1 MADIQT
7 LINAIPDAQD
17 GFVITADYEVTI
29 KAALQAI
36 AGQLGVAGS
45 QTVSITLSP
54 TFLPIAGASSWGI
67 TFCSAA
73 DAGANGTN
81 GWLPLYLPDGAI
93 IQKLLVTAVRTNTAV
108 TGFVQLQ
115 IVPIGMTSGTTL
127 IFVDLSAATSSPSTL
142 PPGTPNVPGVT
153 TVALQDLQTVDNS
166 QFKYVLHAQVFGS
179 TGVNA
184 GSLTIFGLQVVYSV
198 TT

>member
-36 AGQLGVAGS
+36 AGQLGAVGS
-45 QTVSITLSP
+45 QTVSLTLSP
-54 TFLPIAGASSWGI
+54 TFLPIAGATPWGI
-67 TFCSAA
+67 TFSSAA
-73 DAGANGTN
+73 DAGPPSTN

-93 IQKLLVTAVRTNTAV
+93 IQKLLVTAVRANPALK
-108 TGFVQLQ
+108 GFVSLV

-127 IFVDLSAATSSPSTL
+127 ILVDLGAATSSPSTL

-153 TVALQDLQTVDNS
+153 TIALQDLQTVDNS
-166 QFKYVLHAQVFGS
+166 QFKYLIQAQVFSS
-179 TGVNA
+179 TGILA
-184 GSLTIFGLQVVYSV
+184 GSLTIFGLQVVYAV
-198 TT
+198 TK